1 MKELGKMRAEA
12 NFGSWDDVAE
22 RMFKDLA
29 KLRDDL
35 KGPRSLATKLSELG
49 RGQRTWWNR
58 RPEAL
63 QCLADV
69 LGVEVDAL
77 RPEPSSE
84 LAVGLLPLPWLPF
97 LDAVDIRSESLWA
110 GAAVVSGNHIV
121 ETPLWALGG
130 VLGDQYFQVR
140 WLTLADEL
148 ERSTIIR
155 LLENQGFDVRT
166 FDTLSHAPASVSK
179 CRRPAVVVVE
189 RADPQQDI
197 RAVRS
202 LRSSTVAIVI
212 APFALPDPGKPEI
225 DLTMAWDFQDRLR
238 RREPVRIGK
247 LFDRHDTLAVQRP
260 QDWRE
265 SFVRWVCA
273 RPARGESLLDNSGA
287 AQWLSRHDPDA
298 WIFRDR
304 ADVAHVLTV
313 LNELGPSATDPANA
327 WLRDHLLRCE
337 GLSGAPEA
345 WLRYVGADVVT
356 GLAFAAWREDAETW
370 DRPRSRDQWALLLA
384 STGYAPSAYAA
395 GGAALD
401 SWSKGA
407 RPDAAAQ
414 HDHESRQRHSGGPVP
429 FEGIAWLET
438 AGLLRRLDDGLAI
451 SPPWLPRWLLA
462 KHAAKQLQTDG
473 TEDLFAFACSPSRRE
488 VIEQTLVRLS
498 FEELS
503 KAIAAAGRLPA
514 DSFASL
520 VASEILLREVA
531 RRLESDSGGSAG
543 NWLRSEDVVGLA
555 SRAVAGGIMAIEH
568 VYFVRHLITRQPRHV
583 VKSKALD
590 LAVDCWTV
598 SMAAEPPADRG
609 PPSLFPAWHADGWK
623 ELAAH
628 LRPALDE
635 LEEAAAGKTAGGIE
649 NDAKAMLQKRAQD
662 EYRQLARQIHAMATR
677 WTLAPE
683 MAEKLP
689 AVMLPGVLLAMGAQ
703 GIAPPINYLRA
714 LATSDWRE
722 ELVADLARSDSRA
735 MVTIAASIART
746 CARSGQWLEVLRG
759 TASFALRH
767 PLAHFVAENLAVAEL
782 TSLNPEIG
790 LPMVASQW
798 SWLRPQLRGVVAR
811 AVAADPAFDLAVLEG
826 QLNAATADDAE
837 GISAIARS
845 RPGQAVFCS
854 YIWKFLP
861 ELGAERFAE
870 ALQSGDQKAAHA
882 WLCAVGT
889 CHFPVVIDLLER
901 DATQAMVASLRL
913 LLADLIPQAGLY
925 APRLWKVWRGQ
936 LSR

>member
-22 RMFKDLA
+22 QMFKDLP
-29 KLRDDL
+29 KLREDL
-35 KGPRSLATKLSELG
+35 KGPRSLATKLSELA
-49 RGQRTWWNR
+49 RGKRTWWDH
-58 RPEAL
+58 RPDFL

-69 LGVEVDAL
+69 LGVELDAL
-77 RPEPSSE
+77 RPEPPSE

-97 LDAVDIRSESLWA
+97 LDPVDLRSESLWS
-110 GAAVVSGNHIV
+110 GPAVVSGNHIV

-148 ERSTIIR
+148 ERSAIIW
-155 LLENQGFDVRT
+155 LLKHQGFDVRT
-166 FDTLSHAPASVSK
+166 FDTLAHAPASVSK

-189 RADPQQDI
+189 RADPQQDF

-202 LRSSTVAIVI
+202 LHSSTVSIVI
-212 APFALPDPGKPEI
+212 APFALPDPGRLEI
-225 DLTMAWDFQDRLR
+225 HSVTGWDFQDRLR

-273 RPARGESLLDNSGA
+273 RRARGESLLDNAGA
-287 AQWLSRHDPDA
+287 AQWLSRHDRDA
-298 WIFRDR
+298 WIFRDC
-304 ADVAHVLTV
+304 ADVAHMLTV
-313 LNELGPSATDPANA
+313 LSESGPAADPAKA
-327 WLRDHLLRCE
+327 WLRGHLLRCD

-345 WLRYVGADVVT
+345 WLRCVGADVLT
-356 GLAFAAWREDAETW
+356 GLVFAAWREDAEVW
-370 DRPRSRDQWALLLA
+370 DRPRSPEKWAALLV
-384 STGYAPSAYAA
+384 STGYAPSAYAV
-395 GGAALD
+395 GATAAD
-401 SWSKGA
+401 SLTKGP
-407 RPDAAAQ
+407 RPDTEARK
-414 HDHESRQRHSGGPVP
+414 DHENRKRHGGGPEP
-429 FEGIAWLET
+429 FEGITWLET
-438 AGLLRRLDDGLAI
+438 AGLLRRVSDGLAI

-462 KHAAKQLQTDG
+462 KHATRQLQGDG
-473 TEDLFAFACSPSRRE
+473 IEDLFDFACSPSRRE
-488 VIEQTLVRLS
+488 VIEQTLARLS

-503 KAIAAAGRLPA
+503 KAVAAAGRLPA

-555 SRAVAGGIMAIEH
+555 SRAVASGILAIEH

-583 VKSKALD
+583 VESKALD

-623 ELAAH
+623 ELSAH

-635 LEEAAAGKTAGGIE
+635 LAEAAAGKFPNDIDS
-649 NDAKAMLQKRAQD
+649 DAKAKLEQRAQD

-677 WTLAPE
+677 WTMAPE

-689 AVMLPGVLLAMGAQ
+689 AVMLPGVLLAMAAQ
-703 GIAPPINYLRA
+703 GIAPPINCLREV
-714 LATSDWRE
+714 ATADWRE
-722 ELVADLARSDSRA
+722 ELVADLARRDPKT
-735 MVTIAASIART
+735 MVRIAASIAGT
-746 CARSGQWLEVLRG
+746 CARSGRWLEVLFG
-759 TASFALRH
+759 TKSFVFEH
-767 PLAHFVAENLAVAEL
+767 PLAHFVAENLSAAEL
-782 TSLNPEIG
+782 AALIPEIG

-798 SWLRPQLRGVVAR
+798 NWLRPELREVVAR

-826 QLNAATADDAE
+826 QLSAATAEDAA
-837 GISAIARS
+837 GLGAIVRS
-845 RPGQAVFCS
+845 RPGQAILCS
-854 YIWKFLP
+854 HIWRFLP
-861 ELGAERFAE
+861 ELAAERFAE
-870 ALQSGDQKAAHA
+870 ALQSGDQNAAHA

-889 CHFPVVIDLLER
+889 GHFPVVIDLLER

-913 LLADLIPQAGLY
+913 LLADLIPEAGLH

-936 LSR
+936 SWR

>member
-1 MKELGKMRAEA
+1 MNELGKMRAEA

-22 RMFKDLA
+22 QMFKDLA

-35 KGPRSLATKLSELG
+35 KGPRSLATKLSELA

-77 RPEPSSE
+77 RPGPSSQHV
-84 LAVGLLPLPWLPF
+84 AGLMPLPWLPF
-97 LDAVDIRSESLWA
+97 LDPIDLRSESLWS
-110 GAAVVSGNHIV
+110 GASVVSGNHIV

-148 ERSTIIR
+148 ERSAIIR
-155 LLENQGFDVRT
+155 LLEHQGFDVRT

-189 RADPQQDI
+189 RADPQQDF

-202 LRSSTVAIVI
+202 LHSSTVSIVI
-212 APFALPDPGKPEI
+212 APFALPEPGRLEI
-225 DLTMAWDFQDRLR
+225 HSITGWDFQDRLS
-238 RREPVRIGK
+238 RREPVRLGN

-265 SFVRWVCA
+265 AFVRWVCA
-273 RPARGESLLDNSGA
+273 RPARGESLLDEAGA
-287 AQWLSRHDPDA
+287 AQWLSRHDPGS
-298 WIFRDR
+298 WIFRDC
-304 ADVAHVLTV
+304 ADTAHVLTV
-313 LNELGPSATDPANA
+313 LSELGLSAADPAKA

-345 WLRYVGADVVT
+345 WLRCVGADVLT
-356 GLAFAAWREDAETW
+356 GLVFAAWREDSETW
-370 DRPRSRDQWALLLA
+370 DRPRSRDQWAVLLA

-395 GGAALD
+395 GRAALD

-429 FEGIAWLET
+429 FEGITWLET
-438 AGLLRRLDDGLAI
+438 AGLLRRVGDGLAI

-462 KHAAKQLQTDG
+462 KHAAKQLQTDR

-503 KAIAAAGRLPA
+503 KAVAAAGKLPA

-555 SRAVAGGIMAIEH
+555 SRAVAGGILAIEH

-583 VKSKALD
+583 VESKALD

-623 ELAAH
+623 ELSAY

-635 LEEAAAGKTAGGIE
+635 LAEAAAGKFPNDIGS
-649 NDAKAMLQKRAQD
+649 DAKAKLEHRAQD

-689 AVMLPGVLLAMGAQ
+689 AVMLPGVLLAMAAQ
-703 GIAPPINYLRA
+703 GIAPPINGLRA
-714 LATSDWRE
+714 VATADWRE
-722 ELVADLARSDSRA
+722 ELVADLARRDPKT
-735 MVTIAASIART
+735 MVRIAASIAGT
-746 CARSGQWLEVLRG
+746 CARSGRWLEVLLG
-759 TASFALRH
+759 TKSFLLER
-767 PLAHFVAENLAVAEL
+767 PLAHFVAENLSAAEL
-782 TSLNPEIG
+782 AALIPEIG

-798 SWLRPQLRGVVAR
+798 NWLRPELREVVAR

-826 QLNAATADDAE
+826 QLNAATAEDAV
-837 GISAIARS
+837 GLGAIVRS
-845 RPGQAVFCS
+845 RPGQAILCS
-854 YIWKFLP
+854 HIWKFLP
-861 ELGAERFAE
+861 ELAAERFGE
-870 ALQSGDQKAAHA
+870 ALQSGDQNAAHA

-889 CHFPVVIDLLER
+889 GHFPVIIELLER
-901 DATQAMVASLRL
+901 DATQAMAASLSL
-913 LLADLIPQAGLY
+913 LLAELIPQAGLH

-936 LSR
+936 FSR

>member
-35 KGPRSLATKLSELG
+35 KGPRSLATKLSELA

-97 LDAVDIRSESLWA
+97 LDAVDLRSESLWP

-130 VLGDQYFQVR
+130 ALGDQYFQVP

-148 ERSTIIR
+148 ERSAIIR
-155 LLENQGFDVRT
+155 LLEHQGFDVRT
-166 FDTLSHAPASVSK
+166 FDTLSLAPAGVSK
-179 CRRPAVVVVE
+179 GRRPAVVVVE
-189 RADPQQDI
+189 RADLQQDF

-202 LRSSTVAIVI
+202 LRSSTVSIVI

-225 DLTMAWDFQDRLR
+225 HSIMGWDFQDRLR
-238 RREPVRIGK
+238 RREPVRLGK
-247 LFDRHDTLAVQRP
+247 LFDRHDSLAVQRP

-265 SFVRWVCA
+265 AFVRWVCA
-273 RPARGESLLDNSGA
+273 RPARGESLLDETGA
-287 AQWLSRHDPDA
+287 SQWLARHDPGS

-304 ADVAHVLTV
+304 ADVAHVLAV
-313 LNELGPSATDPANA
+313 LSELGPGAADPAKA
-327 WLRDHLLRCE
+327 WLGGHLLRCE

-345 WLRYVGADVVT
+345 WLRYVGVDVLT
-356 GLAFAAWREDAETW
+356 GLALAAWRDEAETW
-370 DRPRSRDQWALLLA
+370 DGPRSRDQWSALLA
-384 STGYAPSAYAA
+384 STGYAPSAYAV
-395 GGAALD
+395 GTAAAD
-401 SWSKGA
+401 SWAKGA
-407 RPDAAAQ
+407 RPDAQA
-414 HDHESRQRHSGGPVP
+414 HKDHESRQKHSGGPVA
-429 FEGIAWLET
+429 FEGIIWLET
-438 AGLLRRLDDGLAI
+438 AGLLRRVGAGFAI

-462 KHAAKQLQTDG
+462 KHAAKQLQGDAA
-473 TEDLFAFACSPSRRE
+473 EDLFEFACIPSRRE

-498 FEELS
+498 FEGLA
-503 KAIAAAGRLPA
+503 KAVATAGRLPTE
-514 DSFASL
+514 SFASL

-531 RRLESDSGGSAG
+531 RRLESDTSCGAKT
-543 NWLRSEDVVGLA
+543 WLRSEDIVGLA
-555 SRAVAGGIMAIEH
+555 TRAVESGIFAIEH
-568 VYFVRHLITRQPRHV
+568 AYYVRQLITRQPRHV

-623 ELAAH
+623 ELSAH

-635 LEEAAAGKTAGGIE
+635 LAEAAAGKFPHDIE
-649 NDAKAMLQKRAQD
+649 RDAKAKLEQRAQD

-689 AVMLPGVLLAMGAQ
+689 AVMLPGVLLAMAAQ

-714 LATSDWRE
+714 LATADWCE
-722 ELVADLARSDSRA
+722 ELVADLARSDLRA

-746 CARSGQWLEVLRG
+746 CARSGRWLGVLCG
-759 TASFALRH
+759 TASFTWQY

-782 TSLNPEIG
+782 TALIAETG

-826 QLNAATADDAE
+826 QLNAATAEDAA
-837 GISAIARS
+837 GIGAIARS

-854 YIWKFLP
+854 YVWQFLP
-861 ELGAERFAE
+861 ELAAERFAE
-870 ALQSGDQKAAHA
+870 ALQSGDQDAAHA
-882 WLCAVGT
+882 WLCAVDAG
-889 CHFPVVIDLLER
+889 HFPVVIELLER

-925 APRLWKVWRGQ
+925 APRLWKVWRG
-936 LSR
+936 